1 MDAILQVMTA
11 DHRRCDD
18 YLAAA
23 EEAVARAD
31 LAAARQAFAQ
41 FARLTDEHFAGEEKL
56 LFPAFE
62 ARTGMHFGPTEV
74 MRQEHTQ
81 MRDLIAAASEAL
93 ALGDVD
99 AYCSEMETLLIL
111 MQQHNMKEENILYP
125 MCDRHLGPEAP
136 AFAGELQQLLH
147 GNPVTA

>member
-11 DHRRCDD
+11 DHRRCDEF
-18 YLAAA
+18 LAEA

-31 LAAARQAFAQ
+31 MHAARQAFAE
-41 FARLTDEHFAGEEKL
+41 FARLTEEHFVSEEKL

-62 ARTGMHFGPTEV
+62 ARSGMRFGPTEM

-81 MRDLIAAASEAL
+81 MRDLITAAIEAL

-99 AYCSEMETLLIL
+99 AYCAEMETLLIL

-125 MCDRHLGPEAP
+125 MCDRHLGQDAP
-136 AFAGELQQLLH
+136 AFAGELAQHLH
-147 GNPVTA
+147 GKTVTA